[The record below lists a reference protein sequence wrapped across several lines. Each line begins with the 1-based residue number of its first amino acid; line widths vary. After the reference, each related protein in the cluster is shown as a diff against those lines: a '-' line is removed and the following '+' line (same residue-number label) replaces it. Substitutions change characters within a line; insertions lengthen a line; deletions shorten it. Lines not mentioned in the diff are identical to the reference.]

1 MITERFTR
9 ESNSISY
16 PIDWNQTMRDMNY
29 PDNRS
34 IKSHDGIKTFHL
46 FRPMIFE
53 LSDRILII
61 TTWKRVSWWKRTR
74 FSNKG
79 SRLISVYCA

>member
-1 MITERFTR
+1 
-9 ESNSISY
+9 
-16 PIDWNQTMRDMNY
+16 MRDMNY

-34 IKSHDGIKTFHL
+34 IKSRDGIKTFYL

-53 LSDRILII
+53 LNGRILII
-61 TTWKRVSWWKRTR
+61 TTWKRVSWWKRAR

-79 SRLISVYCA
+79 FRLISVYYA